1 MKKVI
6 SFNKMLILFLIV
18 SMLEGCLAGNIR
30 LNKVLLDNDSKQIS
44 RDLVIEDIVFRY
56 DDPWLQESSHF
67 CLWTLIPGF
76 LYRENGRNC
85 NGDAFI
91 TTGLIKDS
99 PELIPKRIKECI
111 KDSLQTVK
119 VFNNI
124 IFSDPIVD
132 SNKTALHLKGE
143 IKECRE
149 VGYGTVYG
157 LSLIGA
163 GVCMVIPV
171 IPTNYGN
178 HIKFAM
184 ELELYDP
191 VNKRVLWKKLIKG
204 ETKHRTRFFWQ
215 VRDIVHGTN
224 DFDEE
229 LSNFL
234 QPQLAFLMKDMI
246 SNISN

>member
-1 MKKVI
+1 MEKVI
-6 SFNKMLILFLIV
+6 SINKMLVFFLIV
-18 SMLEGCLAGNIR
+18 CVFGGCSAGNIR
-30 LNKVLLDNDSKQIS
+30 LNKVLLDDNNKQIS
-44 RDLVIEDIVFRY
+44 RDLVIEPIVFRY
-56 DDPWLQESSHF
+56 ESPPQESSHF
-67 CLWTLIPGF
+67 CIWTLIPGF
-76 LYRENGRNC
+76 LYRENGRKC

-111 KDSLQTVK
+111 KDSLQTVE
-119 VFNNI
+119 VFNNV
-124 IFSDPIVD
+124 IFSDPSAD
-132 SNKTALHLKGE
+132 KNKTALHLKGE

-157 LSLIGA
+157 LSIPGA
-163 GVCMVIPV
+163 IICMVIPV

>member
-1 MKKVI
+1 MKKII
-6 SFNKMLILFLIV
+6 SINKMLLFFLIV
-18 SMLEGCLAGNIR
+18 CVFGGCSAGNIR
-30 LNKVLLDNDSKQIS
+30 LNKVLLDDNNKQIS
-44 RDLVIEDIVFRY
+44 RDLVIEPIVFRY
-56 DDPWLQESSHF
+56 ESPPQESSHF

-76 LYRENGRNC
+76 LYRENGRKC

-111 KDSLQTVK
+111 KDSLQTAK
-119 VFNNI
+119 VFNNVI
-124 IFSDPIVD
+124 SSDPIID
-132 SNKTALHLKGE
+132 NKTALHLRGE

-149 VGYGTVYG
+149 VGYGTTYG
-157 LSLIGA
+157 LSFIGA